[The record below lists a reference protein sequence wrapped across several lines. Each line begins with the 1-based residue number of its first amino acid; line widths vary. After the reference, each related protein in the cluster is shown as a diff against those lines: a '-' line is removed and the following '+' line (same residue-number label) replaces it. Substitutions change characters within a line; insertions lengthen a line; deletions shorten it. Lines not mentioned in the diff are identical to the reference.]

1 MTAHILIIVDDNGFE
16 VWQRQRRNICLR
28 LQTDG
33 HAEPAQ
39 QALESWIK
47 QHATHLPCAILIE
60 NADERLVL
68 DHLPRCGRNDR
79 LTLLARRL
87 AQQFPATPYV
97 THFPQ
102 PSPHDPTNRETI
114 LLAGLGTTDVLA
126 ALIAIIDRFNLP
138 IARIVTPTLLLQTP
152 SLRTANPEQHELLL
166 CFDGAAMQIVL
177 TSHGALRFTRQSR
190 GRATLLADSLPDHV
204 QTLAQTCAYLVGQR
218 LLDTRQAPRARVIAA
233 TKDHTTLAALADA
246 GIEITL
252 VNPRSLMRPL
262 PALAPDAAQSE
273 TRALMV
279 QLLAEHSK
287 TGYLPGALRHRYPL
301 WRSAR
306 LAIAAGTISLIAATG
321 LSAARLADANL
332 QASQSAQLETRIDDT
347 HRQVAA
353 LTEAEQRNTVPSH
366 ATIALARALH
376 EHQQLEISSGSVMH
390 HLSMLLADAPS
401 LRLQRLAWH
410 PTATETATRS
420 SPPPLPTDITVYASI
435 RAEDTAEAATSALE
449 AAIARWQAR
458 SGHQLDWQW
467 QPSGAKALTV
477 PTNMPVLD
485 IKLTIARDMLTQPT
499 DKVQP

>member
-1 MTAHILIIVDDNGFE
+1 MTARTLIIVDNDGFE
-16 VWQRQRRNICLR
+16 IWQRQRRDIRLR
-28 LQTDG
+28 LQTVG
-33 HAEPAQ
+33 HDEPAQ

-47 QHATHLPCAILIE
+47 RHATHVPCAILIE

-68 DHLPRCGRNDR
+68 DHLPRCSRRDR
-79 LTLLARRL
+79 LALVARRL
-87 AQQFPATPYV
+87 AQQFQANPYV
-97 THFPQ
+97 THVPQ
-102 PSPHDPTNRETI
+102 PAPPDATNRESI
-114 LLAGLGTTDVLA
+114 LLGGLDATDALS
-126 ALIAIIDRFNLP
+126 ALIAILDRCNLP
-138 IARIVTPTLLLQTP
+138 ITRIVTPALLLQTL
-152 SLRTANPEQHELLL
+152 SLRNPKPEQHELLL

-177 TSHGALRFTRQSR
+177 LSHGVLRFTRQSR
-190 GRATLLADSLPDHV
+190 GRAALLADSLPDHV
-204 QTLAQTCAYLVGQR
+204 QTLAQTCAYLIGQR
-218 LLDTRQAPRARVIAA
+218 LLDTTRVPRAKVIAA
-233 TKDHTTLAALADA
+233 PGDQTTLAPLVDA
-246 GIEITL
+246 GIEVTF
-252 VNPRSLMRPL
+252 VNPGSLMRPK

-279 QLLAEHSK
+279 QLLAEHSRI
-287 TGYLPGALRHRYPL
+287 GYLPGALRHRYPL

-332 QASQSAQLETRIDDT
+332 QASQSAQLETRIDGT

-458 SGHQLDWQW
+458 PGHQLDWQW
-467 QPSGAKALTV
+467 QPSGTNALTV